1 MEILWRRGSLP
12 QNFTE
17 IHAKKGKPLAMAH
30 KHSCEEGEASRNGKR
45 FFFTWLECGC
55 LFSKFE
61 VTNFEQSVAKNAAGN
76 GVTCEGFEVQIKYR
90 NRQPQRNNNLLKL
103 FPVHT
108 KFIGHDACGS

>member
-45 FFFTWLECGC
+45 FFFLHGWNVDVY
-55 LFSKFE
+55 FPNSK
-61 VTNFEQSVAKNAAGN
+61 
-76 GVTCEGFEVQIKYR
+76 
-90 NRQPQRNNNLLKL
+90 
-103 FPVHT
+103 
-108 KFIGHDACGS
+108 